1 MKKEINIL
9 DEMMKEYKWLLKSS
23 LTRDWERKYTGAYQA
38 LEQAKSRIQALD
50 DGWIEVIKK
59 LPPYTGKYPEEY
71 VIVFNWVAVYESK
84 FSDGKFYHIWNCER
98 EYEDTNVTHWMPLP
112 TLPFIKWL
120 NAN

>member
-1 MKKEINIL
+1 
-9 DEMMKEYKWLLKSS
+9 MMKEYKWLLKSS
-23 LTRDWERKYTGAYQA
+23 LTRDWERKYTGAYQE

-50 DGWIEVIKK
+50 V
-59 LPPYTGKYPEEY
+59 
-71 VIVFNWVAVYESK
+71 
-84 FSDGKFYHIWNCER
+84 WNCER